1 MLQQLSTPI
10 AALESSLGGT
20 QGPDLSGYFTA
31 VLLIL
36 GLIALVAFGFRK
48 LVSGTV
54 RERASK
60 RSLQV
65 VDVLPMGR
73 KQRLSV
79 VRCYDRTFLVGQG
92 EKELTLISEL
102 DGVIGQ
108 PTEVPRPSR
117 ADEAAFS
124 RLLDKTRDRI
134 QKALKNPERE
144 EMVG

>member
-1 MLQQLSTPI
+1 MLQQPFTTV
-10 AALESSLGGT
+10 AALESALGGT

-36 GLIALVAFGFRK
+36 GLIALLAFGFRK
-48 LVSGTV
+48 LVAGTV
-54 RERASK
+54 RERAAK
-60 RSLQV
+60 RSLRV
-65 VDVLPMGR
+65 IDVLPMGR

-102 DGVIGQ
+102 DAVIGAAD
-108 PTEVPRPSR
+108 PAPRPSA

-124 RLLDKTRDRI
+124 RLLDKTRNRI
-134 QKALKNPERE
+134 QKALRE
-144 EMVG
+144 PKQKEVVA